1 MVNER
6 VLEEKRWDYDSRE
19 QGLTGDAREIR
30 GERMSEGDRI
40 YVIITRI
47 LVKGTLMDPSWRS
60 LVVMVGNA
68 VIVRLYFD

>member
-1 MVNER
+1 MVNEC

-19 QGLTGDAREIR
+19 QGLTGDVREIR

-47 LVKGTLMDPSWRS
+47 LVKGKGLLWIHHGE
-60 LVVMVGNA
+60 V
-68 VIVRLYFD
+68 